1 MYLLRCRIDGE
12 SIIKIADFGLAE
24 DMYSKKYFRHDKNDP
39 PKAGQ
44 AKIPFKWLPLESL
57 QEGVFNEKTDV
68 VSMVSCF

>member
-1 MYLLRCRIDGE
+1 MYLLTCRIDGE
-12 SIIKIADFGLAE
+12 GIIKIADFGLAE
-24 DMYSKKYFRHDKNDP
+24 DVYSKNYFRHDKND

-68 VSMVSCF
+68 VSMVSYF